1 MNRMR
6 ILTFGF
12 LVFLMVLAGAVTATG
27 TGVFP
32 VPVETVQPP
41 ANLSIGVQVNQEGS
55 QIMVSFR
62 GGFGQN
68 LLKDIQISV
77 IAPDGTE
84 QNKSLGWNTGET
96 VTFTG
101 TGCGDQVIGTAIYMS
116 NAEYT
121 FLNETMPYLNGV
133 CNTGYTPPSDP
144 CAEIAASPS
153 LKPDPIVEI
162 PANKSVAIQV
172 NVDISTIDVEY
183 RGGFGQNI
191 IKSLEVTRYSP
202 DGSIETKPLE
212 NRIGS
217 TVSFKALNGCLERIG
232 ANVSFLD
239 GTMSHFYDKIVHI
252 SRTY

>member
-1 MNRMR
+1 MR
-6 ILTFGF
+6 ILIIGS
-12 LVFLMVLAGAVTATG
+12 LVSLVMLAGAVTAAG

-32 VPVETVQPP
+32 VPVETIQPP
-41 ANLSIGVQVNQEGS
+41 ANLSIGVQVNQEGT

-84 QNKSLGWNTGET
+84 QTKSLGWETGET

-101 TGCGDQVIGTAIYMS
+101 TGCGDQVTGIATYLSGVQYP
-116 NAEYT
+116 

-133 CNTGYTPPSDP
+133 CSAGYTPASDP
-144 CAEIAASPS
+144 CTEIAASPS

-172 NVDISTIDVEY
+172 NVDVSTIDVEY

-191 IKSLEVTRYSP
+191 MKSLEVTRYAP
-202 DGSIETKPLE
+202 DGSKETKLLD
-212 NRIGS
+212 NRVGS
-217 TVSFKALNGCLERIG
+217 TVSFNATNGCMERIG
-232 ANVSFLD
+232 VDVIFLD
-239 GTMSHFYDKIVHI
+239 GTMYHFYDKVIHI